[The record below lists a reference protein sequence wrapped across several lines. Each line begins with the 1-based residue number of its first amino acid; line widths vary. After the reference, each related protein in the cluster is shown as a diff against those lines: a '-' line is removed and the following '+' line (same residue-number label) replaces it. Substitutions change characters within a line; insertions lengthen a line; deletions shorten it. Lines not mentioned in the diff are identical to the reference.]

1 MKVLNHLWGDEEPN
15 GVYLRLK
22 EEFFFQ
28 KQ

>member
-22 EEFFFQ
+22 EGLFFQ